1 MSKKLLII
9 GGTGLVGSTIIKYAT
24 KDYEIFSK
32 GHRTPQGLVVYNNN
46 IIFHKKYLYKNNYIN
61 FN

>member
-24 KDYEIFSK
+24 KDYEIFA
-32 GHRTPQGLVVYNNN
+32 TENN
-46 IIFHKKYLYKNNYIN
+46 IPIVYPKVS
-61 FN
+61 